1 MSEIEGT
8 GSAGGATSITCK
20 EVTGLDC
27 DYEAQLDPSVDVAE
41 RGKAVDQLLAQ
52 MTTHAARDHEGEA
65 LSPDAIS
72 KLRER
77 LTA

>member
-8 GSAGGATSITCK
+8 GSAGGVTSITCG
-20 EVTGLDC
+20 EATGLEC
-27 DYEAQLDPSVDVAE
+27 DYLAQLDPSVDVAE

-52 MTTHAARDHEGEA
+52 LTTHVARDHEGKA
-65 LSPDAIS
+65 ISPDEIS